1 VSVKKRNRCPLSP
14 EYALLVNEY
23 GKGKVVYFAN
33 QPDRMNHLMGHP
45 DFSDLLFGSVRHL
58 LDEQVLVNT
67 NAPASV
73 HIWLSEK
80 DHNDEKGYVVSLV
93 NHTGGPERPLRSLT
107 PVHNIEV
114 TLNLPDNLRW
124 KHRILRN
131 EGSLKVSQRGGKV
144 TLKIDRLEEFASV
157 VLAQDF

>member
-1 VSVKKRNRCPLSP
+1 MVQR
-14 EYALLVNEY
+14 
-23 GKGKVVYFAN
+23 
-33 QPDRMNHLMGHP
+33 
-45 DFSDLLFGSVRHL
+45 RHL
-58 LDEQVLVNT
+58 LDNQVMVTT

-80 DHNDEKGYVVSLV
+80 DHDGEKGYVVSLV

-144 TLKIDRLEEFASV
+144 TLKIDRLEEFVSV
-157 VLAQDF
+157 ALAQDF